1 MNGLSAILHGNEQDA
16 STTDAEGI
24 ASALARIGRDEA
36 LREQMIDL
44 LRKAERRLAR
54 PDLKVRG
61 GFDVR
66 AEITGEICDA
76 LCRDAGLMCKR
87 LKQGITFSYT
97 YTSRIARAV
106 TLSPDREPDHVW
118 EPQTT
123 KLLLALAEN
132 ADHVLIGGAYAGDH
146 ALLLAQ
152 QLAAL
157 GDGGVVHA
165 FEPNDALADLLD
177 LNIRQNN
184 LTNILVSRLGLWRQ
198 EGKCFAFEGDDS
210 DAHGIPVAS
219 PDQADFVTTTI
230 DAYVR
235 ERQLPGL
242 DVIMLDIEGAEH
254 AALEGALDVLSRP
267 AGQSP
272 HVIFEIHRSYV
283 DWSDGL
289 LRTPIL
295 EMLTDLGYF
304 AYAIRDFHSNYPMG
318 DSPVELIRPETTWLE
333 GPPHGFNMVAV
344 KTPDLLE
351 QDERIR
357 ILDGVSPK
365 LLLHKDPAL
374 HHPSTR
380 PCL

>member
-44 LRKAERRLAR
+44 LREAERRLAR
-54 PDLKVRG
+54 PGFDVRG

-66 AEITGEICDA
+66 AELTGEICDA
-76 LCRDAGLMCKR
+76 LCRDAGILRKR
-87 LKQGITFSYT
+87 LKQGITFNYT

-123 KLLLALAEN
+123 KLLLWLADN
-132 ADHVLIGGAYAGDH
+132 AKHVLIGGAYAGDH
-146 ALLLAQ
+146 ALLLAR
-152 QLAAL
+152 QLL
-157 GDGGVVHA
+157 KSGGGGVVHA
-165 FEPNDALADLLD
+165 FEPNDALADLLEMNVREND
-177 LNIRQNN
+177 
-184 LTNILVSRLGLWRQ
+184 LTNILVSRLGLWKQ
-198 EGKCFAFEGDDS
+198 AGMSFAFEGDDS

-219 PDQADFVTTTI
+219 PEQADFITTTI

-254 AALEGALDVLSRP
+254 AALEGARETLSRP
-267 AGQSP
+267 AGQSS

-283 DWSDGL
+283 DWSHGL

-295 EMLTDLGYF
+295 EMLTGLGYS
-304 AYAIRDFHSNYPMG
+304 AYAIRDFHANFPMG
-318 DSPVELIRPETTWLE
+318 NSPVELVRPETTWLE

-344 KTPDLLE
+344 KIPDLLE

-374 HHPSTR
+374 HHP
-380 PCL
+380 LGL

>member
-1 MNGLSAILHGNEQDA
+1 MNGLSAILHGNEQEA
-16 STTDAEGI
+16 STTDGEGV

-44 LRKAERRLAR
+44 LRDAERRLAR
-54 PDLKVRG
+54 P

-87 LKQGITFSYT
+87 LKQGITFNYT

-132 ADHVLIGGAYAGDH
+132 ANHVLIGGAYAGDH

-152 QLAAL
+152 QITSS
-157 GDGGVVHA
+157 GGTVHA
-165 FEPNDALADLLD
+165 FEPNDALADLLE
-177 LNIRQNN
+177 LNVQQND
-184 LTNILVSRLGLWRQ
+184 LTNILVSRLGLWKQ
-198 EGKCFAFEGDDS
+198 EGMCFAFEGKDS

-219 PDQADFVTTTI
+219 PDKADFVTTTI

-235 ERQLPGL
+235 ERKLPRL

-254 AALEGALDVLSRP
+254 AALEGAREMLSRP

-283 DWSDGL
+283 DWSNGL

-304 AYAIRDFHSNYPMG
+304 AYAIRDFHDNKPMG
-318 DSPVELIRPETTWLE
+318 NLPVELVRPETTWLE

-344 KTPDLLE
+344 KNPDLLE
-351 QDERIR
+351 QDKRIR

-365 LLLHKDPAL
+365 LLMHKDPAL
-374 HHPSTR
+374 HHPLT
-380 PCL
+380 